1 MYLPAQFKEDRIP
14 ILHDLIRAHPFATL
28 ITLDASGV
36 VANHLPMEL
45 DATAGPFGTLRGHV
59 ARGNPMWKAPR
70 LDVESLA
77 VFQGAQHYITP
88 SYYATKAA
96 TGKVVP
102 TWNYAAVH
110 AYGTL
115 RVIDDPVWLRAFVE
129 QLTDRHEAAHAAA
142 SGDVAWKVGDAPEAF
157 IATMVGA
164 IVGIELPI
172 ARIEGKWKVSQN
184 RPAEDRAGVV
194 AGLSRGDDPA
204 QQAMAALVRERSEP

>member
-28 ITLDASGV
+28 VTLDASGV

-45 DATAGPFGTLRGHV
+45 DPGAGPLGTLRGHV

-110 AYGTL
+110 VYGTL
-115 RVIDDPVWLRAFVE
+115 RVIDDPAWLRAFVE

-142 SGDVAWKVGDAPEAF
+142 SGDAAWKVSDAPDAF
-157 IATMVGA
+157 IATMIGA

-194 AGLSRGDDPA
+194 AGLSRGDDRA
-204 QQAMAALVRERSEP
+204 QHAMAALVRERSEP